1 MNQLYT
7 QDAVSP
13 LMIQPGEV
21 RVRRYR
27 ELDLRASLAAFA
39 GRVRMTVQIPV
50 QRATR

>member
-13 LMIQPGEV
+13 HMVQPGEV

-27 ELDLRASLAAFA
+27 YRELDLRAALAAVVSKF
-39 GRVRMTVQIPV
+39 RMPAQVPV
-50 QRATR
+50 SE

>member
-27 ELDLRASLAAFA
+27 ELDLRAAFTTFA
-39 GRVRMTVQIPV
+39 GKVRMTVQVPISE
-50 QRATR
+50 